1 MYRCNAN
8 YTRTWCIPCSATSVM
23 SKVFHNISEVRLSE
37 VHLSKVHHR
46 LCGIIPFHRFTKN
59 FLPRS
64 TLARGNHK
72 GISKVHP
79 GPPPSLW
86 NTTISQAHQEF
97 PSYPRFTLAQ
107 GNHKGVSKVH
117 HHLCGIQTFRRLTK
131 NFLPIQ
137 YPPWPKETIKM
148 YSKVHQ
154 GPPQSLEY
162 NHFTGS
168 PRNSFLSKIHPGPR
182 KP

>member
-1 MYRCNAN
+1 
-8 YTRTWCIPCSATSVM
+8 M

-72 GISKVHP
+72 GISKVHK

-86 NTTISQAHQEF
+86 NTNISQVHQEF
-97 PSYPRFTLAQ
+97 PSYPRSTLAQ
-107 GNHKGVSKVH
+107 GNHRGV
-117 HHLCGIQTFRRLTK
+117 F
-131 NFLPIQ
+131 
-137 YPPWPKETIKM
+137 
-148 YSKVHQ
+148 Q
-154 GPPQSLEY
+154 GPPRSTTISVGY

-168 PRNSFLSKIHPGPR
+168 PRISFQGPPWPKEIIKVYPRSTKVHHHPCGIQPFHRLTKNFLLIQDSPWPKETIKVYPR
-182 KP
+182 SIKVHHHLCGF